1 MINKKDYKI
10 AYFSMEVALEEGL
23 ETYAGGLGI
32 LAGDLLRSA
41 HDLGLP
47 MIGLS
52 LLNNKGYF
60 DQSLDKTGEQTELPE
75 KNFDFSRLK
84 KMPQTIRVNIGTDEV
99 VVGAWQYLIDSE
111 APIYLL
117 DTNIPENKAEYQNLT
132 SSLYGGDK
140 EYRLKQEI
148 ILGRGGVKMLSE
160 LGYDIHKFHINEGH
174 GIMAAI
180 ELFSLSTQVSEA
192 EKIKEVRKKIVFTIH
207 TSIKAAQD
215 ILAAETIIK
224 NIPDFPVNLPG
235 ITKENKISLT
245 DVGVY
250 FSNYVS
256 GVSLSHKNVLEKIFP
271 DIDVH
276 AVTNGVRAL
285 TWTAPEFQ
293 ALYDKYIPGWRMSSS
308 FLVEANS
315 IPLSDLWQA
324 HQKAKE
330 RLLDYIT
337 QKQEIFLKAKTFTIG
352 FARRFT
358 AYKRPLMLLTD
369 IDRLL
374 SIHQEVGKIQIIYAG
389 KAHPNDLDGKK
400 MIKEIYRIKEANR
413 DKIDIVFLEDYEMS
427 IAKLMVAGVDLWLSN
442 PLPPNEASGTSG
454 MKAAHNGVPQLS
466 TFDGWWVEG
475 YIKDKTGWL
484 IEGESAD
491 LYNILEQEII
501 PMYYNNPE
509 TYQRLMRSTISLS
522 ASVFSSERALRKY
535 NGQAYQR
542 R

>member
-10 AYFSMEVALEEGL
+10 AYFSMEIALEEGL
-23 ETYAGGLGI
+23 ETYAGGLGV

-47 MIGLS
+47 MVGLS

-60 DQSLDKTGEQTELPE
+60 DQSVDKTGEQIESPE

-84 KMPQTIRVNIGTDEV
+84 KMTQTIRVNIGTDEV
-99 VVGAWQYLIDSE
+99 LVGVWQYLINNE

-117 DTNIPENKAEYQNLT
+117 DTNLPENKPEYQGLT

-148 ILGRGGVKMLSE
+148 ILGRGGVKMLAE
-160 LGYDIHKFHINEGH
+160 LGYDINKFHINEGH

-180 ELFSLSTQVSEA
+180 ELFCSSLKSSEI
-192 EKIKEVRKKIVFTIH
+192 EKIKEVKKKIVFTIH

-215 ILAAETIIK
+215 VLSNEALIK
-224 NIPDFPVNLPG
+224 NVTDFPINLSG
-235 ITKENKISLT
+235 VSKDGKVSLT

-250 FSNYVS
+250 FSNYVN

-271 DIDVH
+271 DVDVQ

-315 IPLSDLWQA
+315 VPLPEIWQA
-324 HQKAKE
+324 HQQAKG

-337 QKQEIFLKAKTFTIG
+337 QKQELFLKPKTFTIG

-369 IDRLL
+369 MERLV
-374 SIHQEVGKIQIIYAG
+374 SIHQGVGKIQIIYAG
-389 KAHPNDLDGKK
+389 KAHPNDLEGKK
-400 MIKEIYRIKEANR
+400 MIKDIYKIKESYR
-413 DKIDIVFLEDYEMS
+413 DKIDIVFLEDYELS

-484 IEGESAD
+484 IEGESSD

-509 TYQRLMRSTISLS
+509 AYQRLMRSTISLS